1 MALVLCPNQF
11 FVLVPKQK
19 NSFLAGENDDE
30 CEEQKKVNKKRERDE
45 MSTTRLSGDDDAAVA
60 LHNDGHKSL
69 AAAVKICKNI
79 FMTPY

>member
-1 MALVLCPNQF
+1 MAVVLCPNQF

-45 MSTTRLSGDDDAAVA
+45 MSTTRLS
-60 LHNDGHKSL
+60 DGHKSL